1 MTTETLFI
9 GLLALAIGL
18 IIGFV
23 LARTLHPQARE
34 RKDLEEQLLQ
44 SQDQLK
50 SYQQEVTAHFAK
62 TSDLINNLSH
72 SYRDVHEHLATSAM
86 HLTNP
91 EISRQ
96 LVDAGFGRQDSNAN
110 LLSGETPEPPK
121 DYAPK
126 VPGGIL
132 SEEYG
137 LKEETP
143 KPDAPTVNIS
153 DNPPA
158 NTDEP
163 YEEEDPTLKV
173 S

>member
-1 MTTETLFI
+1 MTTSTLLI
-9 GLLALAIGL
+9 GLAALAIGL

-34 RKDLEEQLLQ
+34 RKDLEGKLQESQEQI
-44 SQDQLK
+44 K
-50 SYQQEVTAHFAK
+50 NYQQEVTEHFVK
-62 TSDLINNLSH
+62 TSELINNLSH

-91 EISRQ
+91 EISRK
-96 LVDAGFGRQDSNAN
+96 LIDAGFGRNEDKGNVI
-110 LLSGETPEPPK
+110 SGDTPEPPK

-137 LKEETP
+137 LKEDTQTL
-143 KPDAPTVNIS
+143 KPPHLKDDLS
-153 DNPPA
+153 
-158 NTDEP
+158 TDTKNDD
-163 YEEEDPTLKV
+163 EEDPTLKI